1 MGSRL
6 VTGGSAQDEWRPGG
20 LRQLVLSVGLV
31 EGVWPPHALAVPPAL
46 RGRHP
51 VAQLR
56 AARRLRSARAAQPRP
71 L

>member
-6 VTGGSAQDEWRPGG
+6 VAGGSPQDERRPGG
-20 LRQLVLSVGLV
+20 LRRLVLSVGLV
-31 EGVWPPHALAVPPAL
+31 EGVRPPHALAVPPAL

-56 AARRLRSARAAQPRP
+56 AARGLRPARSAQPRP